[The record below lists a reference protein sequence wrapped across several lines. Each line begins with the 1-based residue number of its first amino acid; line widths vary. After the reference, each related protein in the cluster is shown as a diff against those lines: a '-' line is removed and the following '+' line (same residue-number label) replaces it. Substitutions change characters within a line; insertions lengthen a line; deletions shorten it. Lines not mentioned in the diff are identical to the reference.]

1 VPTAVPALDRAVQI
15 LELLR
20 DRPYEAMTL
29 SDIARA
35 ADIHKATCASILAT
49 MTKHG
54 LVERADG
61 RHYTLGHHL
70 VELGHAY
77 AQRYRPYALGR
88 PDVVRLVADTGL
100 SCATIVR
107 DGEDLVVL
115 DMVGTTAPE
124 HLSMRVGTRVP
135 LVPPVGTIFKAWAG
149 PDELEAW
156 LTAMTLEFG
165 GERATYLGS
174 IAALR
179 SRGYSLGG
187 EHDVNLELESAL
199 RRIDADRAGDD
210 RVLEVA
216 LIVANKIR
224 NYRDSG
230 RPDDEPVN
238 SVIGPVFDHAGQ
250 VVMTLNLYGELGEI
264 RQHDLPALTPKLLDA
279 AARITART
287 GGRIPAGF
295 PPAGPRSATEAET
308 APAIQPTQS

>member
-1 VPTAVPALDRAVQI
+1 VPTAVPAIDRAVQI
-15 LELLR
+15 LDLLR
-20 DRPYEAMTL
+20 ERPYEAMTL

-49 MTKHG
+49 MTRHG
-54 LVERADG
+54 LLERADG

-77 AQRYRPYALGR
+77 AQRHRPYALGR
-88 PDVVRLVADTGL
+88 PDVVRLVAETGL

-115 DMVGTTAPE
+115 DMVGSTAPA
-124 HLSMRVGTRVP
+124 HLSMRVGNRVP

-149 PDELEAW
+149 TDELEAW
-156 LTAMTLEFG
+156 LTAMQHEFG

-199 RRIDADRAGDD
+199 RRIDSDGAGDD

-238 SVIGPVFDHAGQ
+238 SVIGPVFDHDGQ
-250 VVMTLNLYGELGEI
+250 VVMTLNLYGELGEV
-264 RQHDLPALTPKLLDA
+264 RQHDLPEITPKLLDTT
-279 AARITART
+279 ARITQKT
-287 GGRIPAGF
+287 GGHLPAGF
-295 PPAGPRSATEAET
+295 PPPSPRGPVESGAAH
-308 APAIQPTQS
+308 S